1 MAAVH
6 IFSTSNIDFS
16 VTTVAITRT
25 VANAAS
31 AMFVGCGWLNT
42 TSTLT
47 SVVNTGANTGSHTLL
62 QNPTTATTKGR
73 AAQGYKLNCTTGST
87 TITMTLSAAVTLEM
101 VYHEATGLDTSSA
114 EDPTGGVTGNVQ
126 TTGTSRTNTGLT
138 STSNGSYL
146 FAHCWS
152 FDLTAPPTAVSA
164 PFTSGNLGSIMRS
177 GYYIQPTAGA
187 QTVTFTGVG
196 NADVTA
202 TMIMGLKVP
211 GGAPA
216 APVGKL
222 VNPKQ
227 AVNRASTY

>member
-6 IFSTSNIDFS
+6 VFSANNINFGA
-16 VTTVAITRT
+16 TTVAITRT

-31 AMFVGCGWLNT
+31 AMLVGVGWLST
-42 TSTLT
+42 TVTLT
-47 SVVNTGANTGSHTLL
+47 SVVNSGANTGNHTLL

-87 TITMTLSAAVTLEM
+87 TITATVSASATVEL

-146 FAHCWS
+146 LAACWS
-152 FDLTAPPTAVSA
+152 LDSTVPPTAVSA
-164 PFTSGNLGSIMRS
+164 PFTSGTVGSVART

-187 QTVTFTGVG
+187 QTVTFTGVT
-196 NADVTA
+196 NTDVTA
-202 TMIMGLKVP
+202 TMIFGLKVP
-211 GGAPA
+211 SGAAGP
-216 APVGKL
+216 PIGKL

-227 AVNRASTY
+227 AVNRAGTY